1 MSCERIAGINTDK
14 LNETLLKVVDALKP
28 LGVSIECEDYTN
40 AELEL
45 TPQGSRIKSL
55 DCKLCFSEE

>member
-1 MSCERIAGINTDK
+1 MKKNGISTDK
-14 LNETLLKVVDALKP
+14 LNELLLKVAETLKP
-28 LGVSIECEDYTN
+28 LGVSIECEEYTN

-45 TPQGSRIKSL
+45 TPKGSLIKSL